1 MKTPES
7 RLATMTPLLDA
18 IKTQRILVGSA
29 MVVGFI
35 LIYYAGAPFLPVLA
49 GCVLVPAI
57 NALRSRLRGRR

>member
-7 RLATMTPLLDA
+7 RLTTMATPFDA
-18 IKTQRILVGSA
+18 IKPQRVLLGSA
-29 MVVGFI
+29 LFVGFI
-35 LIYYAGAPFLPVLA
+35 LIYYAGAPFLPVLT